1 MKYNVES
8 YITNTSDQYVAKVEG
23 TYDDNLEGA
32 AVLYHQLLSA
42 YHNAS
47 DVLVAVV
54 KIVDE
59 FGNPMDNFREE
70 VDHRPKSE
78 PEPDPTP
85 ESTPE
90 PTPEPEGE

>member
-8 YITNTSDQYVAKVEG
+8 YITNTSDQYVAKVEA

-32 AVLYHQLLSA
+32 AVKYHQLLST
-42 YHNAS
+42 YHNAP

-70 VDHRPKSE
+70 VDHRPE
-78 PEPDPTP
+78 PEPEP
-85 ESTPE
+85 EPTPE